1 MKDTTTIMALKICLG
16 VRLLLFSNT
25 NAQHLV
31 LFKLF
36 LPFYI
41 LEQDNFNL
49 PDIEGISK
57 MYFVYILSLSTRLH
71 ENIAKIIMYIRHVR
85 INAITFC
92 LDVIYMYL
100 IQKVI

>member
-1 MKDTTTIMALKICLG
+1 MKDNNNDGVLKICLG

-25 NAQHLV
+25 SAQHLA

-36 LPFYI
+36 LPLYI

-57 MYFVYILSLSTRLH
+57 MYFVYIFSLSARLH
-71 ENIAKIIMYIRHVR
+71 ENMAKIIMYIR
-85 INAITFC
+85 T
-92 LDVIYMYL
+92 
-100 IQKVI
+100 